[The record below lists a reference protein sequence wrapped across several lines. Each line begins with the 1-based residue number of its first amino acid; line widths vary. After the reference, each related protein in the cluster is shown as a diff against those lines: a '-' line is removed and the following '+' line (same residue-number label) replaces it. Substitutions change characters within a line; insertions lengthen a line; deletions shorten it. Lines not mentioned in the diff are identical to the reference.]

1 MVAHLL
7 TASRAPGSAL
17 VVYFCDYDYCDVAA
31 WTDICENSDRSYVSV
46 LYVKS
51 LILKSSVVNRHYRFF
66 RTDEQ
71 SVSACTDKKAGTNHE
86 NAIAGNLK

>member
-1 MVAHLL
+1 M
-7 TASRAPGSAL
+7 
-17 VVYFCDYDYCDVAA
+17 VYFCDYDYCDVAA

-51 LILKSSVVNRHYRFF
+51 LILKSSVVNRQYRFF